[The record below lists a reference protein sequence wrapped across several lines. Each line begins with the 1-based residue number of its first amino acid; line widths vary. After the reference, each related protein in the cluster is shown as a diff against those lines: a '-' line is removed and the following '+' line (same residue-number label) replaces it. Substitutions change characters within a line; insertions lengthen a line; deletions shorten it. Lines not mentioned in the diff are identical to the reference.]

1 MNLKPKLFRRKRSEF
16 VTIIGS
22 KAERL
27 SFINNSRLDIM
38 NGTLNITIHTVSM
51 LTYKKNGTLDVKKGM
66 YDIKMGHLI

>member
-1 MNLKPKLFRRKRSEF
+1 MNLKPKLFRGKKSEF

-22 KAERL
+22 KPERL

-51 LTYKKNGTLDVKKGM
+51 LTYKKTAR
-66 YDIKMGHLI
+66 